1 MASFSMNSYSMG
13 PQELSAKLRRIAS
26 MIDASNQPSKTLVAQ
41 ALKSIIAEI
50 DPARVERQVN
60 MSERVQDQLNHE
72 AEKARMAID
81 ALKKLVEQ
89 NRAEFP
95 ATADEDL
102 EAIVSLEAALASLQE
117 AAEAAA

>member
-1 MASFSMNSYSMG
+1 MPSFSINLFDME
-13 PQELSAKLRRIAS
+13 PQELSDKLRRIAS
-26 MIDASNQPSKTLVAQ
+26 MIDASKKPSKTLVAQ

-72 AEKARMAID
+72 AEKARSAIE

-89 NRAEFP
+89 NRTEFP

>member
-1 MASFSMNSYSMG
+1 MASFSIDFPGMG
-13 PQELSAKLRRIAS
+13 PQELSDKLRRIAS
-26 MIDASNQPSKTLVAQ
+26 MIDASKQPSKAKVAQ
-41 ALKSIIAEI
+41 ALKTIIAEI

-72 AEKARMAID
+72 AEKAKAAIE
-81 ALKKLVEQ
+81 ALKQLVEQ

-102 EAIVSLEAALASLQE
+102 EAITSLEAALASLQE
-117 AAEAAA
+117 AAAAAA

>member
-1 MASFSMNSYSMG
+1 MASFSMNSHSMG
-13 PQELSAKLRRIAS
+13 PQEISAKLRRIAS

-72 AEKARMAID
+72 AEKARAAIE

-102 EAIVSLEAALASLQE
+102 EAIVNLEAALASFQE

>member
-1 MASFSMNSYSMG
+1 MISFSIDLPGMG

-26 MIDASNQPSKTLVAQ
+26 MIDASKQPSRALVAR
-41 ALKSIIAEI
+41 ALKTIIAEI
-50 DPARVERQVN
+50 DPARIERQVN
-60 MSERVQDQLNHE
+60 MSERVQDRLNLE
-72 AEKARMAID
+72 AEKARAAID
-81 ALKKLVEQ
+81 SLRKLVEQ

-102 EAIVSLEAALASLQE
+102 EAITSLEAALASLQE

>member
-1 MASFSMNSYSMG
+1 MTSFSIDLPGMG